1 MTCWALSDHSAAA
14 SKMGLRKKKEG
25 KQRDQWK
32 VISVTREDT
41 LMVKSRAGEQRWRKV
56 NTGERKL
63 GVEIAEWARSGLS
76 LEVMDEREGWKQEPV
91 SQIS

>member
-1 MTCWALSDHSAAA
+1 M
-14 SKMGLRKKKEG
+14 
-25 KQRDQWK
+25 
-32 VISVTREDT
+32 
-41 LMVKSRAGEQRWRKV
+41 

-91 SQIS
+91 SQIHDLSN